1 MSALKEKI
9 ADMLEGSVELPAL
22 SPAVTQLLKALE
34 NPDSSAK
41 DVEVILSRDP
51 AMSAKMLRLANSA
64 YYGRSGQVSKI
75 STAAVVLGFNTIKSL
90 ALSAS
95 VIQSLHGYGGRV
107 IDQDRFWSHS
117 LACGMAAKT
126 LSPRFPELDPEEAF
140 TVGLLHDLGKLLL
153 GHFLGD
159 EFLACLRDLEQA
171 KQELFVLERERLGVT
186 HADVGAWLARKWTLP
201 ETICEPVEKHHDRD
215 RSGKFTSFTVLA
227 QVANHI
233 SKRSGNCSEAVFV
246 PSASVEGLIAEL
258 GIEEEEMV
266 EIAARIRTEILEIKN
281 VVGIEEGSGATP

>member
-22 SPAVTQLLKALE
+22 SPAVTQLLRALE
-34 NPDSSAK
+34 NPESSAK

-64 YYGRSGQVSKI
+64 YYGRPKQVSKI

-117 LACGMAAKT
+117 LACGMAAKI

-159 EFLACLRDLEQA
+159 EFLVCLREMERAQR
-171 KQELFVLERERLGVT
+171 ELFVLEGERLGVT
-186 HADVGAWLARKWTLP
+186 HAEVGAWLARKWTLP
-201 ETICEPVEKHHDRD
+201 DTICEPVEKHHDKD
-215 RSGKFTSFTVLA
+215 RSGKFTAFTSLV
-227 QVANHI
+227 QVANHA
-233 SKRSGNCSEAVFV
+233 SKRSGNCSEAVFA
-246 PSASVEGLIAEL
+246 PSASVDRLVIEL
-258 GIEEEEMV
+258 GIEEEEMTEV
-266 EIAARIRTEILEIKN
+266 VDRIRAEILEIKN
-281 VVGIEEGSGATP
+281 VVGIEEADRAAP